1 MRRYSGSFG
10 EYGRYD
16 DEAIARVLQAQEM
29 NDGFRDISINGKPSC
44 KMQQPLEQN
53 LCTEVIYRVRGGKN
67 FSLCLETTNVREGC
81 NLRAVNYRGL
91 H

>member
-53 LCTEVIYRVRGGKN
+53 LCTEVICRVRGGKN
-67 FSLCLETTNVREGC
+67 FLLCLETTNVREGC